1 MLGKTWWLVVAV
13 FCCKQNADPDSMPDS
28 TIWQAPMAPAAGERV
43 REREHMVLTQI
54 AAQNWSSDAVSDK
67 AVLQA
72 MRAVPRHAFVPE
84 DLKKYAYE
92 NTPLPIGHGQT
103 ISQPYLVAKMTE
115 LLKISPR
122 SKVLEVGTGSGYQA
136 AVLAQLTPHVYT
148 IEIVKPLAKLS
159 SEVLRKEGGN
169 RVETKYGDGYFGWP
183 QEAPF
188 DAIIVTCAAG
198 HLPPPLWKQLK
209 PRGRIVIP
217 IGGIYS
223 VQRLVVVEKT
233 EDGQRRSHSVMG
245 VRFVPMTGRG
255 LQD

>member
-1 MLGKTWWLVVAV
+1 
-13 FCCKQNADPDSMPDS
+13 
-28 TIWQAPMAPAAGERV
+28 
-43 REREHMVLTQI
+43 MVLTQI